1 MSEKKLIDRI
11 DRVSRKRGNG
21 ILRREVWIETSTGAV
36 TRYNL
41 AYINHNIFPGDNGR
55 VLGFDN
61 KHGFHHRH
69 SMGTVEEISFASY
82 EAVEQLFEDEWLS
95 IRPTAGR

>member
-1 MSEKKLIDRI
+1 MPEIKLIDRI

-21 ILRREVWIETSTGAV
+21 LLRREVWIDQVTRIV

-41 AYINHNIFPGDNGR
+41 AYINHDIYQGDNGR
-55 VLGFDN
+55 VLGYDN

-69 SMGTVEEISFASY
+69 FMGQIQEVDFVTFEITEKS
-82 EAVEQLFEDEWLS
+82 FEDEWLNL
-95 IRPTAGR
+95 RGNKQ

>member
-1 MSEKKLIDRI
+1 MPEIKLVDRI

-21 ILRREVWIETSTGAV
+21 LLRREVWIDDASGRV

-41 AYINHNIFPGDNGR
+41 AYINHNVYHGDNGR
-55 VLGFDN
+55 VLGYDN

-69 SMGTVEEISFASY
+69 FMGQIEEIIYVS
-82 EAVEQLFEDEWLS
+82 FEDTERVFEKEWLNL
-95 IRPTAGR
+95 RGDKQ

>member
-1 MSEKKLIDRI
+1 MPEIKLVDRI

-21 ILRREVWIETSTGAV
+21 LLRREVWIDDASGRV

-41 AYINHNIFPGDNGR
+41 AYINHNVYHGDNGR
-55 VLGFDN
+55 VLGYDN

-69 SMGTVEEISFASY
+69 FMGQIEEIIYVS
-82 EAVEQLFEDEWLS
+82 FEDTERVFEEEWLNL
-95 IRPTAGR
+95 RGDKQ

>member
-1 MSEKKLIDRI
+1 MPEIKLVDRI

-21 ILRREVWIETSTGAV
+21 LLRREVWIDDASWRV

-41 AYINHNIFPGDNGR
+41 AYINHNVYHGDNGR
-55 VLGFDN
+55 VLGYDN

-69 SMGTVEEISFASY
+69 FMGQIEEIVYVS
-82 EAVEQLFEDEWLS
+82 FEDTERIFEEEWLNL
-95 IRPTAGR
+95 RGDKQ